1 MVMHLI
7 VDGYNLL
14 HVTRS
19 LNRLSPVELQL
30 ERDRLIRELS
40 TYRQL
45 QPIEITVVFDGW
57 QGGWITEKMERKN
70 GIELIFSK
78 LGEKADEVI
87 KRLVREKGAGVIV
100 VTSDREIS
108 RYAEKMAIAVI
119 PSDQFRDKMEA
130 SFLKIGKGQGEEEER
145 EDGPKRK
152 GPARRLS
159 KKEKR
164 LRAALKKL

>member
-1 MVMHLI
+1 MALHLMI
-7 VDGYNLL
+7 DGYNLL

-19 LNRLSPVELQL
+19 LNRLSPAELQL

-40 TYRQL
+40 TYRRL
-45 QPIEITVVFDGW
+45 NSIEITVVFDGW
-57 QGGWITEKMERKN
+57 QGGWNTEKRERKN

-108 RYAEKMAIAVI
+108 RYAERMAIAVI
-119 PSDQFRDKMEA
+119 PSDQFRDKMEG
-130 SFLKIGKGQGEEEER
+130 SFLKIGKGAGEEEER
-145 EDGPKRK
+145 EDSPKRK
-152 GPARRLS
+152 GPSRRLS

-164 LRAALKKL
+164 LRVALKKL